1 MEEIKDD
8 NWADWLVD
16 DKHRWE
22 NINKVKLPRKILG
35 SFFLLLI
42 YLVIAL
48 ISYGVSVVLLS
59 YVEIGKLGCNTIL
72 PFTLSSTDCQYLT
85 AGSVLVLSIVTV
97 MCKSWKESVTDK
109 YVVFSISTF
118 VYFLLIPVMIGF
130 LTFAVCYTNG
140 CFGKDRMVQ
149 RQAVVKAYLGISS
162 RYYRR
167 SFYRIVFPG
176 TNEELVFRMRWNLN
190 CPMGTPCTLYTHKGC
205 FGLYVADSLTVSN
218 DRTSETVIAQ

>member
-1 MEEIKDD
+1 M
-8 NWADWLVD
+8 
-16 DKHRWE
+16 
-22 NINKVKLPRKILG
+22 ILG

-109 YVVFSISTF
+109 YVVFFISTF
-118 VYFLLIPVMIGF
+118 VYFLFCITSNRTALMIKP
-130 LTFAVCYTNG
+130 N
-140 CFGKDRMVQ
+140 Q
-149 RQAVVKAYLGISS
+149 
-162 RYYRR
+162 
-167 SFYRIVFPG
+167 
-176 TNEELVFRMRWNLN
+176 
-190 CPMGTPCTLYTHKGC
+190 
-205 FGLYVADSLTVSN
+205 SLEHNIHYSY
-218 DRTSETVIAQ
+218 